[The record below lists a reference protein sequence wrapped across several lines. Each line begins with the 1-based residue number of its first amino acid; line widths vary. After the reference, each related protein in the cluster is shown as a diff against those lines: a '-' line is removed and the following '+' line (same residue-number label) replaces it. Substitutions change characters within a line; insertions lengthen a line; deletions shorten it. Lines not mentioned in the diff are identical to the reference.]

1 MLEITNNT
9 VFYCFNHNKKLF
21 GVVISSLKGWGLVN
35 YKYKICLVKDK
46 FFYLFPFY
54 SNDIFN
60 SFDSLVFGFQKG
72 YFQYLQLKGMG
83 YKFILT
89 NNILA
94 LKVGYSH
101 RILFMSSL
109 NIRCIYVTKQLLK
122 INCRSLNQL
131 KTVSFFF
138 LKARKQ
144 NIYNKKGIF
153 IKGSIF
159 QTKLSSKKS
168 KF

>member
-1 MLEITNNT
+1 
-9 VFYCFNHNKKLF
+9 
-21 GVVISSLKGWGLVN
+21 
-35 YKYKICLVKDK
+35 
-46 FFYLFPFY
+46 
-54 SNDIFN
+54 
-60 SFDSLVFGFQKG
+60 
-72 YFQYLQLKGMG
+72 MG

-138 LKARKQ
+138 LKTRKQ
-144 NIYNKKGIF
+144 NFYNKKGIF